1 MKKGVLT
8 LILFFLIALITIPLT
23 TKAKMV
29 HEDKVEVEICLIG
42 SDNHFVYKIPKRLH
56 KDIPYTEMRNGIQ
69 ASLASHWEIEEAR
82 YDTNKSDVSYTFYI
96 QDLFQE
102 KQDGQL
108 KVAIPYSILVGMFGE
123 QDPIQLKILASKLSN
138 WTVNTK
144 DWTALGF
151 MEPFTF
157 LSERQYVYEGAV
169 NDLLDQRVGHFDGS
183 IQKRPFIL
191 YAVIYFSFMVVQLLA
206 CFILS
211 RRLKKKVINNPANLH
226 QFRKLNYMYQ
236 SLPIMIIV
244 AQIVFLVLSGLIT
257 AFGLY
262 FSPGIDLLVI
272 VGPVLLNI
280 ILLPTFFVTTES
292 EISRELRNTSSHSG
306 F

>member
-1 MKKGVLT
+1 
-8 LILFFLIALITIPLT
+8 
-23 TKAKMV
+23 
-29 HEDKVEVEICLIG
+29 
-42 SDNHFVYKIPKRLH
+42 
-56 KDIPYTEMRNGIQ
+56 
-69 ASLASHWEIEEAR
+69 
-82 YDTNKSDVSYTFYI
+82 
-96 QDLFQE
+96 
-102 KQDGQL
+102 
-108 KVAIPYSILVGMFGE
+108 
-123 QDPIQLKILASKLSN
+123 
-138 WTVNTK
+138 
-144 DWTALGF
+144 
-151 MEPFTF
+151 
-157 LSERQYVYEGAV
+157 
-169 NDLLDQRVGHFDGS
+169 
-183 IQKRPFIL
+183 
-191 YAVIYFSFMVVQLLA
+191 MVVQLLA

-211 RRLKKKVINNPANLH
+211 RRLKRKVINNPANLH

-292 EISRELRNTSSHSG
+292 EISRELKNTSSHSG

>member
-1 MKKGVLT
+1 MKKGILI
-8 LILFFLIALITIPLT
+8 LILFFLIAMITIPLT
-23 TKAKMV
+23 TKAKTV
-29 HEDKVEVEICLIG
+29 NQDKVEVEIGLIG
-42 SDNHFVYKIPKRLH
+42 SDHHFVYKIPKHLH
-56 KDIPYTEMRNGIQ
+56 KDMPYTEMKNGIQ
-69 ASLASHWEIEEAR
+69 ASLANHWKIGETRYEA
-82 YDTNKSDVSYTFYI
+82 NKSDVAYTFYI

-108 KVAIPYSILVGMFGE
+108 KVAIPYRHLVGMFGE
-123 QDPIQLKILASKLSN
+123 QDPIQLRILASKLSK

-157 LSERQYVYEGAV
+157 LSEREYVYEGAV
-169 NDLLDQRVGHFDGS
+169 QELLNQRVGHFDGT
-183 IQKRPFIL
+183 IQKSQLLL
-191 YAVIYFSFMVVQLLA
+191 YSVIYFCFMAIQLLA
-206 CFILS
+206 CLILS
-211 RRLKKKVINNPANLH
+211 RRLKRKIIKNPDNMH
-226 QFRKLNYMYQ
+226 QFRKLNYLYQ
-236 SLPIMIIV
+236 LVPILIIV

-292 EISRELRNTSSHSG
+292 EISRELNNNSL
-306 F
+306 

>member
-1 MKKGVLT
+1 MKKGILS
-8 LILFFLIALITIPLT
+8 LIVFFLIAMIMSPLT

-29 HEDKVEVEICLIG
+29 DQEKVEVEICLIG

-69 ASLASHWEIEEAR
+69 ASLASHWKIEEAH
-82 YDTNKSDVSYTFYI
+82 YEANKSDVAYTFYI
-96 QDLFQE
+96 GDLFQE

-108 KVAIPYSILVGMFGE
+108 KVSIPYRILLGMFGE
-123 QDPIQLKILASKLSN
+123 QDPIQLRILASKLSN

-157 LSERQYVYEGAV
+157 LSEREYIYEGAV
-169 NDLLDQRVGHFDGS
+169 DDLLNQRVGHFNGT
-183 IQKRPFIL
+183 IQKSQL
-191 YAVIYFSFMVVQLLA
+191 LVYSVIYFSFMGIQLFA
-206 CFILS
+206 CLILS
-211 RRLKKKVINNPANLH
+211 RRLKRKIIQHPDNMH
-226 QFRKLNYMYQ
+226 QFRKLNYLYQ
-236 SLPIMIIV
+236 LLPILIIV
-244 AQIVFLVLSGLIT
+244 AQIVFLVMTGLIT

-272 VGPVLLNI
+272 VGPILLNI
-280 ILLPTFFVTTES
+280 ILLPSFFVTAES
-292 EISRELRNTSSHSG
+292 EISRELNNNNSYHSN
-306 F
+306 